1 MTQFIW
7 KLYGKSLS
15 QFSLDLLTGLLWKDL
30 EHYMFSVYT
39 TVRLLGD
46 FGPQSVGPLIG
57 LGDSFS
63 IAGFKYE

>member
-1 MTQFIW
+1 
-7 KLYGKSLS
+7 
-15 QFSLDLLTGLLWKDL
+15 
-30 EHYMFSVYT
+30 MFSVYT